1 MEKLRIAVLNTSK
14 EITNVLAVVFREE
27 GHETC
32 ESFTYLYRGD
42 DKSFDKFIA
51 ECNPDVIIFDIAI
64 PYEENYDLFK
74 KLSQRDCV
82 KHTPFILTT
91 TNKAVLE
98 KLVELMGPSTVTNN
112 SGVVNN
118 INIDYNAAPGSSS
131 NMITVD
137 RWGLE
142 KLICDIIAK
151 NIRLRN
157 GY

>member
-98 KLVELMGPSTVTNN
+98 KLVGKTSSHELVGKPYDLKQIVSAAERA
-112 SGVVNN
+112 VN
-118 INIDYNAAPGSSS
+118 
-131 NMITVD
+131 VHH
-137 RWGLE
+137 
-142 KLICDIIAK
+142 
-151 NIRLRN
+151 
-157 GY
+157 